1 MISFSNNT
9 PNSHQ
14 TKVKIKVI
22 IKHIMT
28 KISSVEY
35 YEKVLGSWEGR
46 IAGDYVGAPVEF
58 KSHEQILDKYGD
70 ITYFP
75 EPIDLNYVNDDEM
88 YEICAL
94 IALEKKG
101 INLNAKDIA
110 FEWENLLYDL
120 NFTAEKTALNNLRLN
135 IWPPQSGLHNNIYF
149 DAIGA
154 QMRADIW
161 GQIAPGAPSV
171 AKKYA
176 EMDGS
181 ISHAGIGIEGEIYI
195 AVLIS
200 NAFTEQNIR
209 TNIEKSLP
217 HIPPPTESLYSQ
229 MVRKAI
235 QIYDYNP
242 ADFRN
247 ALIILIRYWEDIR
260 KNVLQITGVK
270 GSKSDSLLARKRKLY
285 LRDNSSV
292 HVLPNI
298 GIIILS
304 LLYGSED
311 KSDPLGRSI
320 CIAAMMGFDT
330 DCNCGNIGAI
340 LGTQL
345 SSKNIPSKWREPLQN
360 TFSTHVKGYERWK
373 ITELALRI
381 MEIGKKVIQEKQQEI
396 IFS

>member
-1 MISFSNNT
+1 
-9 PNSHQ
+9 
-14 TKVKIKVI
+14 
-22 IKHIMT
+22 MT

-35 YEKVLGSWEGR
+35 YDKVLGSWEGR
-46 IAGDYVGAPVEF
+46 IAGDHVGAPVEF
-58 KSHEQILDKYGD
+58 KPYNDILNKYGD

-110 FEWENLLYDL
+110 LEWVDLLYDL
-120 NFTAEKTALNNLRLN
+120 NFTAEKIALNNLRAN

-181 ISHAGIGIEGEIYI
+181 ISHAEIGIEGEIYV

-209 TNIEKSLP
+209 TNIEKSLN
-217 HIPPPTESLYSQ
+217 HIPPPNESLYSQ
-229 MVRKAI
+229 MIRKAI
-235 QIYDYNP
+235 QIYDDNP
-242 ADFRN
+242 ANFRN
-247 ALIILIRYWEDIR
+247 ALVILVRYWEDIR
-260 KNVLQITGVK
+260 KNVLKITGVK
-270 GSKSDSLLARKRKLY
+270 GSKSDSLLNRKRKLF
-285 LRDNSSV
+285 LKDSSGV

-311 KSDPLGRSI
+311 KEDPLGRSI

-345 SSKNIPSKWREPLQN
+345 GSKKIPSKWRDPLQN
-360 TFSTHVKGYERWK
+360 TFSTYVKGHERWK
-373 ITELALRI
+373 ITELASRI
-381 MEIGKKVIQEKQQEI
+381 TEVGKRVIQEKQQDI
-396 IFS
+396 IIS